1 MPIEGRKRMTLLRM
15 GYNLAMIL
23 GGTFG
28 MPLILF
34 GVMLFEKRRKT
45 FFRRLGFM
53 GLPRIVSG
61 GLRPVWV
68 HALSVGEV
76 MAAVPLIRALK
87 GRLPDRPV
95 VLSVSTFTGFQ
106 LATRRVKGIQ
116 KPVFFFPFDFIPS
129 VENVV
134 RRIDPAAVLILE
146 TDLWPN
152 FIFRLKQR
160 ETPLILVNAR
170 ISPKSYNRYRR
181 FRFATRMLFDAL
193 SAVCAPTA
201 EDARR
206 LMDLGVS
213 GSRIRV
219 TGNLKYEQPVPATS
233 PEIGR
238 WKTALGFNGDPR
250 VLVAGST
257 HPGEEILL
265 LRAFVKIR
273 ESFPKFRI
281 VLAPRD
287 PRRAEAVRRAAQ
299 AHGLKTV
306 LLSESRKEPSKGV
319 ICIVVDRLG
328 VLNRMY
334 AAADMVFVGGSLVKE
349 GGHNPLEP
357 AAWGKPILFG
367 PDMSDFAAIAG
378 TLMEAGGAVRVKHP
392 DLLADEMLRLMKAP
406 ETARAMGDAA
416 RRAARKGKGAA
427 EKVAEMVANILPE
440 EME

>member
-1 MPIEGRKRMTLLRM
+1 MPIEGRKRMTLPRV

-61 GLRPVWV
+61 GLKPIWV

-116 KPVFFFPFDFIPS
+116 KPVFFFPFDLIPS
-129 VENVV
+129 VKSVI

-152 FIFRLKQR
+152 FISCLKQR
-160 ETPLILVNAR
+160 KTPLILVNAR

-181 FRFATRMLFDAL
+181 FRFATRMLFGAL
-193 SAVCAPTA
+193 SGVCAPTA

-213 GSRIRV
+213 ESRIRV
-219 TGNLKYEQPVPATS
+219 TGNLKYEQPVPATPS
-233 PEIGR
+233 EIGC
-238 WKTALGFNGDPR
+238 WKTALGFDGDPKI
-250 VLVAGST
+250 LVAGST
-257 HPGEEILL
+257 HPGEEIFL

-273 ESFPKFRI
+273 KSYPKFRI

-299 AHGLKTV
+299 AHGLGTI

-319 ICIVVDRLG
+319 VCIVVDRLG

-378 TLMEAGGAVRVKHP
+378 TLMAAGGAVRVKHA
-392 DLLADEMLRLMKAP
+392 DLLADEMLRLMRAP

-427 EKVAEMVANILPE
+427 EMVAEMVAHFLPE
-440 EME
+440 EPG